1 MFDGKFEQIN
11 LDVSRVF
18 SFGGSGCWQSR
29 FGHCSSFRCQEIE
42 IDVGLVEKCV
52 TKSGDN
58 KNVNW

>member
-11 LDVSRVF
+11 LDVSRF
-18 SFGGSGCWQSR
+18 IWWLWMDGSR
-29 FGHCSSFRCQEIE
+29 FGHCSSFQCQEIE
-42 IDVGLVEKCV
+42 MDVGLVEKCV

>member
-42 IDVGLVEKCV
+42 IGCWH
-52 TKSGDN
+52 SGKVRD
-58 KNVNW
+58 KIWRQ